1 MNGLNLPPNIRE
13 LVMPKVSVIIPV
25 CNVEAYLRQC
35 IDSVISQTLREI
47 EIICV
52 NDGSTDESVV
62 ILNEYLA
69 KDHRIKIL
77 TQENSGQG
85 VARNMG
91 LTVAQS
97 EYVYFMD
104 SDDGLMR
111 TDALELLVNEAKRE
125 NLDVLFF
132 DAEIC
137 YDEGMENRG
146 IINRGHYIRRCNY
159 SFVYMGCEL
168 LVLFLKKREYSESP
182 CLAIYRRKF
191 LKENNICFPSERIFY
206 EDNIFMTHVLL
217 AAKRVSHRPW
227 RFYLRKVHAGSTV
240 TSKPTMRHLR
250 GYLACYTDVCETLA
264 REQWDSQTRRA
275 LLDRRVVYKLNVRR
289 IADSCP
295 DLVRVAKE
303 TMTKEEYEDLFK
315 VLVYPLG
322 EKILNGFRCL
332 REHGFKYTLKRI
344 LFGRQR

>member
-1 MNGLNLPPNIRE
+1 MTT
-13 LVMPKVSVIIPV
+13 VSVIIPV

-47 EIICV
+47 QIICV
-52 NDGSTDESVV
+52 NDGSTDESTV
-62 ILNEYLA
+62 ILNEYIA

-85 VARNMG
+85 VARNRG
-91 LTVAQS
+91 LTVAQG

-104 SDDGLMR
+104 ADDELMR

-132 DAEIC
+132 DAEIN
-137 YDEGMENRG
+137 YDENMKDDTDVRKDM
-146 IINRGHYIRRCNY
+146 YIKRCDY
-159 SFVYMGCEL
+159 SSVNPGSK
-168 LVLFLKKREYSESP
+168 LFALMSMNGEYSPSP
-182 CLAIYRRKF
+182 CLAIYRRAF
-191 LKENNICFPSERIFY
+191 FKENNISFPSERIFY
-206 EDNIFMTHVLL
+206 EDNIFMTRVLL
-217 AAKRVSHRPW
+217 AAKRASHRPW
-227 RFYLRKVHAGSTV
+227 RFYLRKVHVGSTV

-264 REQWDSQTRRA
+264 REEWDSQTRRA

-289 IADSCP
+289 IADSYP
-295 DLVRVAKE
+295 DLVVEAKGA
-303 TMTKEEYEDLFK
+303 MLKEEYNELCK

-322 EKILNGFRCL
+322 EKIVNGFRCL
-332 REHGFKYTLKRI
+332 REHGFRYTLRRI
-344 LFGRQR
+344 LFGRLR